1 MTIKGINK
9 MVILLKKVQLLE
21 RQAAIKEALKLIDEV
36 KWNTF
41 TNDTYET
48 DEVEKRLKA
57 KKELLKPKK
66 KEKSEKVKKSKK

>member
-1 MTIKGINK
+1 
-9 MVILLKKVQLLE
+9 LLKKVQLLE

-36 KWNTF
+36 KLNTF

-48 DEVEKRLKA
+48 EEVEKRLKA

-66 KEKSEKVKKSKK
+66 KGKSEKVKKNKK

>member
-1 MTIKGINK
+1 
-9 MVILLKKVQLLE
+9 L
-21 RQAAIKEALKLIDEV
+21 
-36 KWNTF
+36 NTF

-66 KEKSEKVKKSKK
+66 KVKSQKVKKSKK

>member
-1 MTIKGINK
+1 
-9 MVILLKKVQLLE
+9 LLKKVQLLE

-36 KWNTF
+36 KLNTF

-66 KEKSEKVKKSKK
+66 KTKSQKSKKSNK